1 MVLQPSVRP
10 TPESAVA
17 TLALPKDNLLALD
30 PAGGG
35 AAGIQYQW
43 GEFNNAAISNV
54 AVVGSDERQIA
65 VTESIVGELY
75 ARSVKAIFA
84 NGRSPGIV
92 EAHQR
97 PGVFELLVYRDR
109 RRPSMVV
116 EIRLVRH
123 AEQQNLGAR

>member
-1 MVLQPSVRP
+1 LLYLRTIFSLSIPR
-10 TPESAVA
+10 VA
-17 TLALPKDNLLALD
+17 LRV
-30 PAGGG
+30 
-35 AAGIQYQW
+35 QYQW
-43 GEFNNAAISNV
+43 GEFNNAAVFNV
-54 AVVGSDERQIA
+54 AVVGSDDLQIG

-84 NGRSPGIV
+84 DGRSPGIV
-92 EAHQR
+92 EAHQG

-123 AEQQNLGAR
+123 AEQQNLGARSGASWLD